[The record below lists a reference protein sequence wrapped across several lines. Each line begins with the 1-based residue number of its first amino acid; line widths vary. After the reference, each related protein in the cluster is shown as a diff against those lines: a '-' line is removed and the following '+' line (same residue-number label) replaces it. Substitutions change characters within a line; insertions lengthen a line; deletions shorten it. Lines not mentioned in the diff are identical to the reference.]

1 MDSNTVESSRPARR
15 PPAAARAQESG
26 VMPTPAAVTARLRPE
41 LFTAPGTPLF
51 FTRRCLT
58 LILAALVVAGFGFR
72 VAGLS
77 AEGLSDD
84 ELNKLEAVENYR
96 TEGLSSIN
104 GEHPLLMKALLT
116 VSLVAAEKW
125 NSTSLVAA
133 SPSLG
138 VPVEAALRLPN
149 AIFGALTSLLIF
161 LLAAELFGTE
171 VALVAAALW
180 AFDPSAIGFSR
191 IVKEDTPL
199 LFFFLLANVFWL
211 RGQRAAES
219 GSGRPAPYYWA
230 TAVAYGAMVASK
242 YVPFLIA
249 VSISYYYIFQRIKA
263 TRWRL
268 GKPRMLLFLVLIGAS
283 FLLFNPTILLPGT
296 WQQMLAF
303 AKGQR
308 VGHDSY
314 EFMGTLYPHKM
325 MDWFNGVPWY
335 FYFVFITIKLPLLT
349 LVSFLVGVPLLF
361 RRRLGDGRFFL
372 FFWAIY
378 AFVPFMLVGSKFTR
392 YFTPTLPIIMIT
404 AAIGLQFISRL
415 LARQAAALT
424 GIDGIKLFTRLMV
437 VSAALCFSAWAAAE
451 SAPHYRLYSNA
462 LGGGE
467 RAHAGEYFPHD
478 EFYDASV
485 REAMFELARQAGP
498 GARVA
503 SETPNLAAYYARQA
517 KRPDLACVSLS
528 DPASLREMRTG
539 DFVVAAR
546 GRRYF
551 SNDALLNGLRRT
563 GPPAFTIALGPVP
576 SIDIY
581 ILNEASLALIAPL
594 ARLDPQ

>member
-1 MDSNTVESSRPARR
+1 MDQNTVESSPRARR
-15 PPAAARAQESG
+15 PSAASDASESEGQPAP
-26 VMPTPAAVTARLRPE
+26 VAVTAGLRPE
-41 LFTAPGTPLF
+41 LFAGSGPPLF
-51 FTRRCLT
+51 GARRPLA
-58 LILAALVVAGFGFR
+58 LVLAAIVLIGFGFR

-96 TEGLSSIN
+96 TEGLTSIN

-125 NSTSLVAA
+125 NQTSLVAA
-133 SPSLG
+133 STSLR

-149 AIFGALTSLLIF
+149 VIFGALISVLIF
-161 LLAAELFGTE
+161 LVAAELFGTE
-171 VALVAAALW
+171 VGLLAAALW

-199 LFFFLLANVFWL
+199 LFFFLLANIFWL

-219 GSGRPAPYYWA
+219 GRGRPEPYYWA
-230 TAVAYGAMVASK
+230 TAIAYGAMVASK

-249 VSISYYYIFQRIKA
+249 VSISYYYIFQRIER

-268 GKPRMLLFLVLIGAS
+268 GKRRMLLFLILIGAA

-325 MDWFNGVPWY
+325 MDWFKGVPWY
-335 FYFVFITIKLPLLT
+335 FYFTFIAIKLPLLT
-349 LVSFLVGVPLLF
+349 LTSFLLGVPLLF

-372 FFWAIY
+372 FFWAMY

-392 YFTPTLPIIMIT
+392 YFT
-404 AAIGLQFISRL
+404 
-415 LARQAAALT
+415 
-424 GIDGIKLFTRLMV
+424 
-437 VSAALCFSAWAAAE
+437 
-451 SAPHYRLYSNA
+451 
-462 LGGGE
+462 
-467 RAHAGEYFPHD
+467 
-478 EFYDASV
+478 
-485 REAMFELARQAGP
+485 
-498 GARVA
+498 
-503 SETPNLAAYYARQA
+503 
-517 KRPDLACVSLS
+517 
-528 DPASLREMRTG
+528 
-539 DFVVAAR
+539 
-546 GRRYF
+546 
-551 SNDALLNGLRRT
+551 
-563 GPPAFTIALGPVP
+563 
-576 SIDIY
+576 
-581 ILNEASLALIAPL
+581 
-594 ARLDPQ
+594 